1 VATRVSLRRYP
12 SPVVT
17 GSGYAGLNS
26 SNAVGWFFSLGAFTA
41 LLAAVI
47 ALNSFKVG
55 GFPIRAFATVGVL
68 GIVGLLYTDK
78 AADVFKRNTLLLTM
92 ALALAALGGF
102 VSLIYG
108 TSISNI
114 GQALMEVHLQAMVT
128 ILAAGILARVCGA
141 KAAATAIIAVVAL
154 SASVAALQ
162 MLGFHQAWDL
172 RKALGPLPAE
182 ALEGVKKGA
191 LRPSGLSFSPIQ
203 LSTQLCLAFA
213 AFAAVR
219 DKVRKPSKTG
229 VKPDPLILLGLIGLC
244 AASFAVETRAPVVGA
259 MIFLV
264 IYAISRRSAG
274 FALLLIMGGAFVY
287 FVGPTLLAAI
297 QGHAPRMTKV
307 DDNSAVGRFTM
318 AYYGIRLFLDNPLGY
333 GLAFDPAGMW
343 GKYWFDLYT
352 MPAPMVVQ
360 VHDLHN
366 FVLSMMNIYG
376 VGLLLLAP
384 LAWKLLRQ
392 SGGSLI
398 FFIPYIFQILFH
410 NSGPFY
416 NDNLIWFVI
425 AAIAAANVSA
435 GPEVLAHVRAGGRKF
450 ALVRRTPRAAQ
461 R

>member
-17 GSGYAGLNS
+17 GGYSGLNS
-26 SNAVGWFFSLGAFTA
+26 GNYVGWFFSLATFMG
-41 LLAAVI
+41 LLAAVV

-55 GFPIRAFATVGVL
+55 GVPVRAFVTVGVL
-68 GIVGLLYTDK
+68 GLIAILYFDK
-78 AADVFKRNTLLLTM
+78 AADVFRRNALLLTM
-92 ALALAALGGF
+92 AVALAALGGF
-102 VSLIYG
+102 VSVIYG
-108 TSISNI
+108 SDLGDII
-114 GQALMEVHLQAMVT
+114 KELMEVHIQAVVT
-128 ILAAGILARVCGA
+128 ILAAGILARVCGPR
-141 KAAATAIIAVVAL
+141 AAAFAIIAVVAL
-154 SASVAALQ
+154 SAAVAALQ

-219 DKVRKPSKTG
+219 DKVRKPSKAG

-244 AASFAVETRAPVVGA
+244 AASFAVETRAPVIGA

-274 FALLLIMGGAFVY
+274 FALLLIMGGAILY
-287 FVGPTLLAAI
+287 FIGPTLLAAV
-297 QGHAPRMTKV
+297 QGSAPRMVKV

-425 AAIAAANVSA
+425 AAIAAANTNA

-450 ALVRRTPRAAQ
+450 ALVRHTRRTAQ